1 MATLTDAQTVALFQ
15 VLDVPLNTTLNTVS
29 GLGSL
34 TSSTDFSGAGSSAAY
49 TSINTAVT
57 ALAAARGVTLAVD
70 LDRWIELG
78 SSVVR
83 LEGGGVGSIQG
94 ATMDPDRERALIRSR
109 VLIILPYYR
118 FHEVL
123 ARMNQAGGGLSIP
136 VTRL

>member
-1 MATLTDAQTVALFQ
+1 MATITDAQTVALFQ
-15 VLDVPLNTTLNTVS
+15 ILDVPLNTTLNTVS

-34 TSSTDFSGAGSSAAY
+34 TSSTDFSGAGSSAAF

-57 ALAAARGVTLAVD
+57 ALSAARGVTLAVD
-70 LDRWIELG
+70 LDRWTELG

-94 ATMDPDRERALIRSR
+94 ASMDPNEERKLIRSR

-118 FHEVL
+118 FHETL
-123 ARMNQAGGGLSIP
+123 ARMEQADQGASIP
-136 VTRL
+136 ISRL